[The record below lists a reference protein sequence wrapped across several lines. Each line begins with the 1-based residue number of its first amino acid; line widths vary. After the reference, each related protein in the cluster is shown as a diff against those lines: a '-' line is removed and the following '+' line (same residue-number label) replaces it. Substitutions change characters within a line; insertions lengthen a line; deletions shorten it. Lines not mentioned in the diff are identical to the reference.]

1 LNTNY
6 QWEWIPKHKS
16 LVGGIRMDKNKEKTQ
31 TYAGSFQGVADDRK
45 DKIDELK
52 EKNLLDD

>member
-1 LNTNY
+1 
-6 QWEWIPKHKS
+6 
-16 LVGGIRMDKNKEKTQ
+16 MDKNREKTQ

-52 EKNLLDD
+52 EKNLLDDETEYYARMFYEL

>member
-1 LNTNY
+1 
-6 QWEWIPKHKS
+6 
-16 LVGGIRMDKNKEKTQ
+16 MDKNKEKTQ

-52 EKNLLDD
+52 EKNHLDDETEYYARIFLEL